1 MKQTRTIWMPLAL
14 IAGALLLAAALAACG
29 LGSDPQAT
37 PTADQAAALQMTAE
51 GTPSPHQITPLPT
64 PLPFNPQFGPIT
76 GADYTPEPL
85 HTPLPASVSEQP
97 CRVRVEAPQV
107 TLHSEPNAAAPAVGT
122 AFEREK
128 LVVDQIT
135 RSEGNTRWVHT
146 APGWLPLEQEGRPV
160 AQLVQVRACE
170 ILLGNTPDTTLLGLH
185 VLNERS
191 SAEVLDFV
199 RRMKEAGK
207 PVGTMKGL
215 NGTEA
220 MLNEIEQISPETVTV
235 YRSLI
240 TERGLTNCPVEP
252 GETPDP
258 VTTARDWYAT
268 FGPQWDAV
276 NADYFEYMN
285 ECPAPLDWI
294 AAFSLEMMKLAN
306 QDERCL
312 LLFSFPGGNPDM
324 DVFNQLLPAL
334 EYAAENP
341 CAPGRTHGIAL
352 HAYSTRDDMLASES
366 DVWLVMRHR
375 IVRERLQM
383 VLPQAA
389 QLPIYITEFGIGGG
403 TLMPA
408 CETIIRDALQYIYQV
423 EEDPYV
429 KGIHLWSVG
438 SGAQWYDITPC
449 LPDLTDALLAYYN

>member
-1 MKQTRTIWMPLAL
+1 MTQTRTIWMSLVL
-14 IAGALLLAAALAACG
+14 SAGALLLVAVLAACG
-29 LGSDPQAT
+29 LGDDPQAT
-37 PTADQAAALQMTAE
+37 PTADQAAALQLTSE
-51 GTPSPHQITPLPT
+51 VTPSPYQVTPLPT
-64 PLPFNPQFGPIT
+64 PLPVQPQFGPIT
-76 GADYTPEPL
+76 GSDYTPEPL
-85 HTPLPASVSEQP
+85 HTPLPANVSEQP
-97 CRVRVEAPQV
+97 CRVRVDAAQV
-107 TLHSEPNAAAPAVGT
+107 TLHSEPDPGAPAIGT
-122 AFEREK
+122 AFAREK
-128 LVVDQIT
+128 LVVDQVAGST
-135 RSEGNTRWVHT
+135 GDSRWVHT
-146 APGWLPLEQEGRPV
+146 APGWLPLEQDGSPV
-160 AQLVQVRACE
+160 AQLLDVRACE

-199 RRMKEAGK
+199 RRMKQAGQ

-240 TERGLTNCPVEP
+240 TERGLTNCPIEL
-252 GETPDP
+252 GQTPDP
-258 VTTARDWYAT
+258 VATARDWYAT
-268 FGPQWDAV
+268 FDPQWDAV

-294 AAFSLEMMKLAN
+294 AEFSLEMMKLAN

-334 EYAAENP
+334 EYAAQNP
-341 CAPGRTHGIAL
+341 CAPGRTHGIAM
-352 HAYSTRDDMLASES
+352 HAYSARDDELTSES

-375 IVRERLQM
+375 IVHERLQM
-383 VLPQAA
+383 LLPEAA
-389 QLPIYITEFGIGGG
+389 DLPVYITEFGIGGG

-408 CETIIRDALQYIYQV
+408 CEAIIRDALQYTYQL

-429 KGIHLWSVG
+429 KGVHLWNVG

-449 LPDLTDALLAYYN
+449 LPDLAEALLGYYG